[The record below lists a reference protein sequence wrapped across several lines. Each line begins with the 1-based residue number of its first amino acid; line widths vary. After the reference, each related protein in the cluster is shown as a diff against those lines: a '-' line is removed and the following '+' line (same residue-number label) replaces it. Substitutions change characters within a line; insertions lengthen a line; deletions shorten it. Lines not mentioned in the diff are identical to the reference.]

1 MFNEELGNPF
11 IIIHSV
17 SLLKSEEHSVAI
29 LLLRIEK
36 EELDLKGSGFSVSL
50 EWVVVSKK
58 REGRVN
64 RTLRLAC
71 CLWWASECCVYCL
84 LLEY

>member
-1 MFNEELGNPF
+1 MFNEELGSPF

-17 SLLKSEEHSVAI
+17 SLLEAEEHAVAI

-36 EELDLKGSGFSVSL
+36 EDLDLKGSGFSVSL

-58 REGRVN
+58 REGRVS
-64 RTLRLAC
+64 RILSL
-71 CLWWASECCVYCL
+71 
-84 LLEY
+84 